1 MLLTRREGL
10 VPEICVIGRFKHRG
24 KSYELCEKEIK
35 LRGDRVTTITF
46 IQREGVA
53 EAQPPAGYTV
63 VENPRSAL
71 THEMY
76 VTLAKLML
84 HEGLVGS
91 PEEASRLA
99 ASILMPGPAE
109 FDELYQNILA
119 DM

>member
-1 MLLTRREGL
+1 MLEVRIVGHFTHN
-10 VPEICVIGRFKHRG
+10 GRK
-24 KSYELCEKEIK
+24 YELCEKEIQ
-35 LRGDRVTTITF
+35 LSGGRMTTITYV
-46 IQREGVA
+46 QREGVA
-53 EAQPPAGYTV
+53 AAQLPSGYEV

-76 VTLAKLML
+76 VTLARLMV

-109 FDELYQNILA
+109 FEELYQSILA

>member
-1 MLLTRREGL
+1 
-10 VPEICVIGRFKHRG
+10 V
-24 KSYELCEKEIK
+24 
-35 LRGDRVTTITF
+35 TITF

-53 EAQPPAGYTV
+53 RAQPPAGYTV

-76 VTLAKLML
+76 VTMAKLML
-84 HEGLVGS
+84 HEGLVES

-99 ASILMPGPAE
+99 ASTLMPGPAE
-109 FDELYQNILA
+109 FDELYRNILA